1 VASSQDAS
9 IASTSRRSTER
20 SRRTA
25 AASRR
30 TVLVALV
37 ANAAVAVVK
46 LAAGVLSGSAAML
59 AEAAHSV
66 ADTTNQG
73 FLLVSIGLSAREP
86 TPEQPFGYGRLRFLW
101 TFLAAVAMFLAGAVF
116 AVGYGVYQLLSGGE
130 SGGHLVAYAALAVSL
145 LAEGSSW
152 VRAVRQTR
160 REASEAKL
168 PLLSYVRQSRD
179 PSVKMVL
186 FEDTAA
192 LVGIGLALTGIVLGS
207 VTGSSIPDPAASIAV
222 GLLLVVVASFMAHDT
237 SDLLVGAAAR
247 PDERASLEAALRERR
262 EIKDVIEMLTMALG
276 PNALLVAAR
285 VDWADALTD
294 EDVER
299 ASEAI
304 DQRLREVVPDVT
316 EVFLDATT
324 SPRGAGQH
332 GRGRDR
338 LSAGE
343 GHP

>member
-1 VASSQDAS
+1 MTTGQDAS

-37 ANAAVAVVK
+37 ANAAVTVVK
-46 LAAGVLSGSAAML
+46 LAAGVLSGSAAIL
-59 AEAAHSV
+59 AETAHSV

-73 FLLVSIGLSAREP
+73 FLLVSIGQSDREP

-116 AVGYGVYQLLSGGE
+116 AIGYGIYQLLSGGE
-130 SGGHLVAYAALAVSL
+130 HGSHLPAYVALAVSL
-145 LAEGSSW
+145 VAEGSSW

-160 REASEAKL
+160 AEAGAARL

-179 PSVKMVL
+179 PNVKMVL

-192 LVGIGLALTGIVLGS
+192 LVGIGLALAGIVLGS

-222 GLLLVVVASFMAHDT
+222 GLLLIVVASFMAHDT

-247 PDERASLEAALRERR
+247 PDERAALEAALRECGD
-262 EIKDVIEMLTMALG
+262 IKDVIELLTMVLG
-276 PNALLVAAR
+276 PNSLLVAAR
-285 VDWADALTD
+285 VDWADDLKD

-299 ASEAI
+299 ASEVI

-316 EVFLDATT
+316 EVFLDATS
-324 SPRGAGQH
+324 SPRSSRQRGAGP
-332 GRGRDR
+332 RSR
-338 LSAGE
+338 LSAVEQG
-343 GHP
+343 

>member
-1 VASSQDAS
+1 MDR
-9 IASTSRRSTER
+9 TRST
-20 SRRTA
+20 A
-25 AASRR
+25 GASRR

-46 LAAGVLSGSAAML
+46 LAAGILSGSAAML

-73 FLLVSIGLSAREP
+73 FLLVSIGLSTREP
-86 TPEQPFGYGRLRFLW
+86 TPDQPFGYGRLRFLW

-116 AVGYGVYQLLSGGE
+116 AIGYGVHQLLSGGE
-130 SGGHLVAYAALAVSL
+130 SGGHLVAYVALAVSL
-145 LAEGSSW
+145 AAEGTSW
-152 VRAVRQTR
+152 MRAVRQTR
-160 REASEAKL
+160 REAGDAGLS
-168 PLLSYVRQSRD
+168 LLDYVRQSRD
-179 PSVKMVL
+179 PNVKMVL

-192 LVGIGLALTGIVLGS
+192 LVGVGLALAGIVLGS
-207 VTGSSIPDPAASIAV
+207 VTGSPIPDPAASVAV

-247 PDERASLEAALRERR
+247 PDERAGLEQALRECAS
-262 EIKDVIEMLTMALG
+262 IKDVIEMLTMVLG
-276 PNALLVAAR
+276 PNSLLVAAR
-285 VDWADALTD
+285 VDWADDLGD

-304 DQRLREVVPDVT
+304 DRRLREVVPDVT

-324 SPRGAGQH
+324 SPRRSRQPERAG
-332 GRGRDR
+332 
-338 LSAGE
+338 
-343 GHP
+343 